1 MLSPFP
7 SNFTFFKDCKLTVSS
22 VKCLSQ
28 FNLFHITTGE
38 KQIVM
43 GGLTFQE
50 MNVFSEFNKIHPRD
64 GKMQNYM

>member
-1 MLSPFP
+1 MQTHSVV
-7 SNFTFFKDCKLTVSS
+7 CKVLVA
-22 VKCLSQ
+22 
-28 FNLFHITTGE
+28 LFHITTGE
-38 KQIVM
+38 KQIVR